1 MRPPTS
7 LPPHFACWDF
17 PSLGRA
23 MAQLFIFLHLRG
35 SPTPRDPF
43 PTPSYGKP
51 GVPCVAMLET
61 AKMLIDDA
69 LLDIDKKRARVV
81 SLFVSTGY

>member
-1 MRPPTS
+1 MT
-7 LPPHFACWDF
+7 
-17 PSLGRA
+17 PSR
-23 MAQLFIFLHLRG
+23 H
-35 SPTPRDPF
+35 
-43 PTPSYGKP
+43 PSYGKP